1 MVSQAAQ
8 AIRSRIKNSCTACRY
23 CMPCPAGVDIPGN
36 FAIWN
41 EGSMYDIE
49 EKARKAFREKQE
61 AGAGAE
67 ACIKC
72 GKCESVCPQG
82 IHIRKDL
89 ETLAGE
95 LGMDR
100 VKEEAPKE
108 VDPCLKIR

>member
-1 MVSQAAQ
+1 MSQAAQ

-61 AGAGAE
+61 AGAGA
-67 ACIKC
+67 
-72 GKCESVCPQG
+72 
-82 IHIRKDL
+82 DL